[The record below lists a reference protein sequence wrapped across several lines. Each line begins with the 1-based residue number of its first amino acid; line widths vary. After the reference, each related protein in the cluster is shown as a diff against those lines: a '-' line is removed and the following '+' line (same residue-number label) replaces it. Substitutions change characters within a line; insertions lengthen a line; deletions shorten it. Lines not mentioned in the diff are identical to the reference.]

1 MIPTAGVATV
11 AVAVTD
17 PIAGTQEL
25 VALTVSVVPSVH
37 AVACPAAAAAAAATV
52 PCSVGLR
59 RLRADLCQR
68 ERRVAMPAI

>member
-37 AVACPAAAAAAAATV
+37 AVACPAAAAAAATV